1 MDYLDQLDKM
11 FDAKYRLVTIETEE
25 PQRVEELI
33 SQLSRFS
40 NKAYYHSR
48 PGQAMYRFGAS
59 HIEIPRTIEP
69 QDLLSHIEISRH
81 FGIYILQDF
90 HLALDSRYLI
100 QQLKDIITGDIDKVV
115 VLLSEHVELPAEL
128 KPFALRSK
136 HKLRNAS

>member
-11 FDAKYRLVTIETEE
+11 FDAEYRLVTIETEE

-48 PGQAMYRFGAS
+48 PGQALYRFGAS

-69 QDLLSHIEISRH
+69 KDVLSHIDISRH
-81 FGIYILQDF
+81 FGVYILQDF
-90 HLALDSRYLI
+90 HPALENRQLI
-100 QQLKDIITGDIDKVV
+100 QQLKEIIVGDIDKVV
-115 VLLSEHVELPAEL
+115 VLLSEHIDLPAEL
-128 KPFALRSK
+128 KPFALRSR
-136 HKLRNAS
+136 HKLRDAS